1 MMAAPSWW
9 RAIGG
14 PSAISRWSAVFTAG
28 FIIPSG
34 VWTAAYSSLDVGTA
48 LLVELI
54 AAAIALPFL
63 WLAHATWLSPRRAG
77 ERYRTPIALLTFFA
91 VGLVRLLVM
100 FGTRAAMGIDQ
111 PWSPWQALI
120 TGGVYTVVVLSVVAV
135 VVDAARSHA
144 NLMADMRQAEETL
157 ARARQLDADEA
168 EALQRAFADEVLRE
182 VRSGIGRLAE
192 RGDRVAMAEDLRT
205 MSEELVRAG
214 SHSLRDGDVV
224 SRAVVAPRSRV
235 RLADIV
241 RDVRPAAPVLG
252 PISFE
257 ALVFT
262 AVLRDLGPTI
272 AIVNAVV
279 ATLVFIGCNLILQR
293 VSRRHWP
300 RRWRFLTLAALNLAI
315 GLLAGVLVVSVLVA
329 VLGEQAPALWVGS
342 VTYAVFMLF
351 FSLVSSLRREQ
362 RHMERALAASLADQ
376 AEELG
381 RVRQL
386 VADQRARLAHLMHG
400 GLQAELTASALTLSR
415 EWGTL
420 EPEQAPEEI
429 VSQLLAEIDR
439 QQAAMDT
446 TPPALDLE
454 DLFDTWRLAMDL
466 EVEFD
471 REARAQLSEDAEL
484 RARVIDVLSEALTNI
499 VRHGDHRRATVRVA
513 RGPDGTLEVTVRNP
527 GILKSGPVGLGSE
540 ELAERCAHWSR
551 TQDGSDVVLV
561 ALWESREAFDR
572 PTTWPA
578 LDAG

>member
-1 MMAAPSWW
+1 MAAPSWW

-77 ERYRTPIALLTFFA
+77 DQYRTPIALLTFFA
-91 VGLVRLLVM
+91 VGLVRLFVM

-120 TGGVYTVVVLSVVAV
+120 TGGVYSVVVLSVVAI

-144 NLMADMRQAEETL
+144 ELMADMRQAEQTL

-168 EALQRAFADEVLRE
+168 EALQRAFAEEVLRE
-182 VRSGIGRLAE
+182 VRSGIERLAD

-214 SHSLRDGDVV
+214 SHSLRDGEVV
-224 SRAVVAPRSRV
+224 SRAVTAPRSRV

-252 PISFE
+252 PVGFE

-272 AIVNAVV
+272 AILNAVV
-279 ATLVFIGCNLILQR
+279 ATLAFIGCNVILQR

-315 GLLAGVLVVSVLVA
+315 GLLVGVLVVSILVV
-329 VLGEQAPALWVGS
+329 VLGERAPALWVGS

-376 AEELG
+376 AEELA

-386 VADQRARLAHLMHG
+386 VSDQRARLAHLMHG

-415 EWGTL
+415 EWGSA
-420 EPEQAPEEI
+420 ESRRSPEDVVAE
-429 VSQLLAEIDR
+429 LLAEVDR
-439 QQAAMDT
+439 QQGALDT
-446 TPPALDLE
+446 MQPALELNDVL
-454 DLFDTWRLAMDL
+454 DAWSLAMDID
-466 EVEFD
+466 VD
-471 REARAQLSEDAEL
+471 CSEAATDLMEHDAEL
-484 RARVIDVLSEALTNI
+484 RGRTIDVISEALTNV
-499 VRHGDHRRATVRVA
+499 VRHGDARQATVQVVQTT
-513 RGPDGTLEVTVRNP
+513 DGNLQVTVRNP
-527 GILKSGPVGLGSE
+527 GRLGQGRAGLGSQ
-540 ELAERCAHWSR
+540 ELAERSAQWSR
-551 TQDGSDVVLV
+551 VQEGPDVVLLV
-561 ALWESREAFDR
+561 RLEGRQGSGRRSIAS
-572 PTTWPA
+572 T
-578 LDAG
+578 LDPR

>member
-1 MMAAPSWW
+1 MRATPSWW

-34 VWTAAYSSLDVGTA
+34 VWTAMYSSLDVRTA

-63 WLAHATWLSPRRAG
+63 LLAHATWLSPRRAG

-91 VGLVRLLVM
+91 VGLVRLFVM
-100 FGTRAAMGIDQ
+100 FGMRAAMGIDQ

-120 TGGVYTVVVLSVVAV
+120 TGGVYSVVVLSVVAV
-135 VVDAARSHA
+135 AVDAARSHA
-144 NLMADMRQAEETL
+144 RLMADMRQAEETL

-168 EALQRAFADEVLRE
+168 EALQRAFAEGVLRE
-182 VRSGIGRLAE
+182 VRSGIERLAE

-214 SHSLRDGDVV
+214 SHSLRDGEVV
-224 SRAVVAPRSRV
+224 SRAVAAPRSRV

-252 PISFE
+252 PIGFE

-262 AVLRDLGPTI
+262 AVLRDLGSTI

-279 ATLVFIGCNLILQR
+279 ATLALIGCNLILQR
-293 VSRRHWP
+293 ISRHHWP
-300 RRWRFLTLAALNLAI
+300 YRWRFLTLAAVNLAI
-315 GLLAGVLVVSVLVA
+315 GLLVGMCVVGILVA
-329 VLGEQAPALWVGS
+329 GLGEQAPALWVGS

-376 AEELG
+376 AEELA

-400 GLQAELTASALTLSR
+400 GLQAELTASALALSR

-420 EPEQAPEEI
+420 ESQQAPKD
-429 VSQLLAEIDR
+429 VVTQLLAEIDR
-439 QQAAMDT
+439 QQEAMDT
-446 TPPALDLE
+446 TPPALDLQ
-454 DLFDTWRLAMDL
+454 DLFDTWHLAMDL
-466 EVEFD
+466 ELD
-471 REARAQLSEDAEL
+471 CDPEASGILSEDAE
-484 RARVIDVLSEALTNI
+484 RRIRVIDVLSEALTNV
-499 VRHGDHRRATVRVA
+499 VRHGDARRAW
-513 RGPDGTLEVTVRNP
+513 VTIRAEGDQTILLMVRNP
-527 GILKSGPVGLGSE
+527 GRLTESSLGLGSE
-540 ELAERCAHWSR
+540 EMTERCVEWSR
-551 TQDGSDVVLV
+551 TQQEAMVVLRASFGSAV
-561 ALWESREAFDR
+561 RTVR
-572 PTTWPA
+572 
-578 LDAG
+578 

>member
-1 MMAAPSWW
+1 MAAPSWW

-34 VWTAAYSSLDVGTA
+34 VWTAAYSSLDLWTA
-48 LLVELI
+48 LLVEVA

-63 WLAHATWLSPRRAG
+63 WLAYTTWLSPRRAD
-77 ERYRTPIALLTFFA
+77 ERHRTPIALLTFFA
-91 VGLVRLLVM
+91 VGLVRLFAM
-100 FGTRAAMGIDQ
+100 FGTRSVLDIEQ

-120 TGGVYTVVVLSVVAV
+120 TGGVYSVVVLSVVAI
-135 VVDAARSHA
+135 VVDAVRSHA
-144 NLMADMRQAEETL
+144 DLMADMRQAEETL
-157 ARARQLDADEA
+157 ARARQLDAGEA
-168 EALQRAFADEVLRE
+168 EALQRAFVEEVLSE
-182 VRSGIGRLAE
+182 VRTEIARLAQ
-192 RGDRVAMAEDLRT
+192 RRDGVAMAEELR
-205 MSEELVRAG
+205 SISDELVRAG

-224 SRAVVAPRSRV
+224 SRAVAAPRSRV

-252 PISFE
+252 PIGFE

-262 AVLRDLGPTI
+262 AVLRDLGQTI

-279 ATLVFIGCNLILQR
+279 ATLAFIGCNLILQR
-293 VSRRHWP
+293 VSRRYWP
-300 RRWRFLTLAALNLAI
+300 RRWRLLTLAAINLAI
-315 GLLAGVLVVSVLVA
+315 GLLVGVLVVSVLVV

-400 GLQAELTASALTLSR
+400 GLQAELTANALTLSR

-420 EPEQAPEEI
+420 EPQRAPEEV
-429 VSQLLAEIDR
+429 VSELLAEIDR
-439 QQAAMDT
+439 QQEAMDAGQ
-446 TPPALDLE
+446 PALDLE

-466 EVEFD
+466 ELD
-471 REARAQLSEDAEL
+471 CDPEASGMLSEDTGL
-484 RARVIDVLSEALTNI
+484 RTRVIDVLSEALTNV
-499 VRHGDHRRATVRVA
+499 VRHGDARRAW
-513 RGPDGTLEVTVRNP
+513 VTIRAEGNQTMLLMVRNP
-527 GILKSGPVGLGSE
+527 GRLTESSLGLGSE
-540 ELAERCAHWSR
+540 EMSERCVEWSR
-551 TQDGSDVVLV
+551 TQEDAMVVLRASFGSTV
-561 ALWESREAFDR
+561 R
-572 PTTWPA
+572 TV
-578 LDAG
+578 G